1 MRFIVGV
8 VAVGLCLVIGAPEEA
23 RACGNST
30 LGSAQSISAAVTEVK
45 VLIDRG
51 RHKQAVALLRGAFRE
66 PDELMETTGLPGND
80 QRLRA
85 RGHLALALIVARSRG
100 TVALA
105 PGIGGKRPAQ
115 REAAIGW
122 AIKSMRWHLS
132 GNIDTFELV
141 CSPGKCR
148 AVDDPERSAI
158 LAELLALRPGGR
170 AEALEILRG
179 LAKDD
184 LMPSAQGWAVL
195 AALQTQGGEVEAAT
209 LSASRCEQV
218 AGEAAACKF
227 VL

>member
-1 MRFIVGV
+1 MRVVGL
-8 VAVGLCLVIGAPEEA
+8 VAVFGGCLVVGAPAEA

-30 LGSAQSISAAVTEVK
+30 RHAMQSITALKELVEQ
-45 VLIDRG
+45 G
-51 RHKQAVALLRGAFRE
+51 RHKQAVAGLRDVFKDDLLE
-66 PDELMETTGLPGND
+66 MKGLPGD
-80 QRLRA
+80 EQRLLA
-85 RGHLALALIVARSRG
+85 RGHLTLAVIVARSRG
-100 TVALA
+100 AVALA
-105 PGIGGKRPAQ
+105 PGIGGKQPAK
-115 REAAIGW
+115 RAVAIAW

-158 LAELLALRPGGR
+158 LAELLALRADGR

-184 LMPSAQGWAVL
+184 LMPSAQAWAVL
-195 AALQTQGGEVEAAT
+195 AALQRQGGEVEAAT

-218 AGEAAACKF
+218 AGVAAACSF
-227 VL
+227 IL